1 MSLFFKK
8 QIFNMNKFSNHD
20 NNMLISFLQKDFYPY
35 KYMDDWE
42 KLNEA
47 SLSEKEDLYSH

>member
-1 MSLFFKK
+1 
-8 QIFNMNKFSNHD
+8 MNKFSNHD
-20 NNMLISFLQKDFYPY
+20 NNMLILFLRKDFDPY

-47 SLSEKEDLYSH
+47 LLSEKEDLYSH

>member
-20 NNMLISFLQKDFYPY
+20 NNMLILFLRKDLYPY

>member
-20 NNMLISFLQKDFYPY
+20 NNMLISFLRKDFYPY